1 MRLRISN
8 EEDFFAGL
16 MFIAFGLVA
25 VIISRD
31 YPMGTAER
39 MGPGYFPTYI
49 GWLLIILGTSI
60 AGRSFKSEGEKV
72 TPFAWRPFIF
82 LTSAFCLFGWGIDNI
97 GFVPSLVAVIVLS
110 ALGGQLFRLKE
121 VIPMTILLTAIA
133 VGTFYYGI
141 QLPFRL
147 FWWD

>member
-1 MRLRISN
+1 
-8 EEDFFAGL
+8 

-25 VIISRD
+25 VIIARD

-49 GWLLIILGTSI
+49 GWLLIILGSSI
-60 AGRSFKSEGEKV
+60 TLRSFKSVGEKLK
-72 TPFAWRPFIF
+72 PFAWRPFFF
-82 LTSAFCLFGWGIDNI
+82 LTVAFCLFGWGIDHI
-97 GFVPSLVAVIVLS
+97 GFIPSLVAVIVLS
-110 ALGGQLFRLKE
+110 ALGGQRFKLIE
-121 VIPMTILLTAIA
+121 VIPMTIVLSAIA